1 MAALRCW
8 EAIKA
13 ATTCIDFS
21 SFHESTMHG
30 LYVPVTFHP
39 FAQAEWAKGVQLP
52 EANAANLNKLHLIKD
67 PKANGTR

>member
-1 MAALRCW
+1 
-8 EAIKA
+8 
-13 ATTCIDFS
+13 
-21 SFHESTMHG
+21 MHG